1 MTGVASAV
9 LNGPISLPPF
19 ISIEKRGA
27 EQSRGEKTF
36 SFPDVES
43 KKREKYIRI
52 FYLYVFCEGEG
63 PKKLDTFLPD
73 SIFGGWIW
81 IWIFWEAS
89 VLLWSEKIFHSL
101 PFFLSSFHPQLLDYD
116 TWKAKGNNG
125 ICDPLQMAAKA
136 KKKKKKMKR
145 VYENRYC
152 KQPPPLLNSPGVSKF
167 CIVALNLPPS
177 LHENSLASVNQEDKN
192 STN

>member
-81 IWIFWEAS
+81 IRDFLGGECAS
-89 VLLWSEKIFHSL
+89 LIRKDFSFP
-101 PFFLSSFHPQLLDYD
+101 PFFSLLLSSTAVGL
-116 TWKAKGNNG
+116 
-125 ICDPLQMAAKA
+125 
-136 KKKKKKMKR
+136 
-145 VYENRYC
+145 
-152 KQPPPLLNSPGVSKF
+152 
-167 CIVALNLPPS
+167 
-177 LHENSLASVNQEDKN
+177 
-192 STN
+192 